1 MSSRLDDLYAW
12 RIFVTFAKTG
22 SVSLC
27 AQVMNLEPSS
37 ISRAIASLEKG
48 IGQALIRHNSRPMEL
63 TDAGRKALPR
73 MAPVL
78 RAHQQLIDSL
88 TSDTAAM
95 EGHIRF
101 SAALGFAT
109 RRLTPVLA
117 RYKELYPNI
126 SIDIVGGYKE
136 AEIAK
141 GLCDVGALT
150 GRPTLPGLVYMSRG
164 RNVYLPVASP
174 EYIAKHGMPLQP
186 QDLMHHNVYL
196 YSGTVRDETRTLV
209 RGDQEVPLVLS
220 QVTRIVDILT
230 IREALLNHMGVA
242 VDMPLV
248 QVYEDITAGR
258 LVPILPGWMRR
269 PEECFVVTT
278 KSNWHIRRVRLFL
291 EWYAREMY
299 NEFMSYERAVSG
311 IVGLPPYENHMIG
324 EVLQTKRS

>member
-1 MSSRLDDLYAW
+1 MTSRLDDLAAW

-22 SVSLC
+22 SVSMA

-48 IGQALIRHNSRPMEL
+48 IGQALIMHNSRPMEL
-63 TDAGRKALPR
+63 TAAGKKAYTR
-73 MAPVL
+73 MEPVL

-101 SAALGFAT
+101 SAAIGFAT
-109 RRLTPVLA
+109 RRLTPFLA
-117 RYKELYPNI
+117 RYQELYPNI

-164 RNVYLPVASP
+164 RNVYIPVASP
-174 EYIAKHGMPLQP
+174 AYIAKHGMPVSP
-186 QDLMHHNVYL
+186 NDLVHHNVFL
-196 YSGTVRDETRTLV
+196 YNGPVREETKTLV
-209 RGDQEVPLVLS
+209 RGDQEMPLVLNR
-220 QVTRIVDILT
+220 VTRVVDIMT
-230 IREALLNHMGVA
+230 IREALLNNMGVA

-248 QVYEDITAGR
+248 QVYEDIIAGR
-258 LVPILPGWMRR
+258 LIPILPGWMRR

-299 NEFMSYERAVSG
+299 NEFMSYERAVAG
-311 IVGLPPYENHMIG
+311 IVGLPPYENHILG
-324 EVLQTKRS
+324 EVLYTKRS